1 MLKTPRY
8 PTAIHAGNDTAATL
22 TWPAAD
28 SRVVSVGSVDRRGQ
42 QTSFSNSGQNLWVT
56 APGLELQT
64 AWPGDKLVSF
74 DGTSGSSPLVAGSIA
89 ALMSQVPG
97 LTAQNAA
104 NLLAQY
110 SADAGAAGR
119 DPGFGYG
126 TVDLGWA
133 MNYNNQQYVDTSISS
148 QYYRASEGLMDFVVQ
163 NRSGQ
168 PVSGLTLS
176 VNAAGQS
183 QDVSVPWLT
192 PGARWTYTVPVDN
205 AALAA
210 SGELQYSSRL
220 RNPNGLVDQNP
231 ANNQRASAVIQTVK

>member
-1 MLKTPRY
+1 
-8 PTAIHAGNDTAATL
+8 
-22 TWPAAD
+22 
-28 SRVVSVGSVDRRGQ
+28 
-42 QTSFSNSGQNLWVT
+42 
-56 APGLELQT
+56 
-64 AWPGDKLVSF
+64 
-74 DGTSGSSPLVAGSIA
+74 
-89 ALMSQVPG
+89 MSQVPG